1 MLMQHNLF
9 CFIATAGSID
19 KREYAHRKNR
29 WGKAQARP
37 AIKRGALE
45 VGQARRKPHRKLH
58 TGRALLVMR

>member
-9 CFIATAGSID
+9 RFIITAGSID

-37 AIKRGALE
+37 AIKREALE
-45 VGQARRKPHRKLH
+45 VGQAQREPHCRLRAE
-58 TGRALLVMR
+58 RALVLMR